1 MAWVSIRVKEGR
13 AQGAGP
19 QGRDGRAAPRPPPL
33 ERTHPSTF
41 RIVDEVRSIRFNQ
54 EQEEELLQRCLSWN
68 MSLESKSSVDIREM
82 TREQDLIT
90 ALVNRKKVQLL
101 SFPLLPN
108 QCSPPTS
115 PSPAT
120 TPLVKVSDSV
130 KVWPSPLGSQAPQQS
145 PPIWLDFSF
154 SGSPCPS
161 CGAPHTKPSWSSA
174 PSSFFLRGLEQ
185 LSSCSVADA

>member
-1 MAWVSIRVKEGR
+1 MPSPPPQPEC
-13 AQGAGP
+13 AGGWT
-19 QGRDGRAAPRPPPL
+19 QGRDGRAAPQPPPL

-68 MSLESKSSVDIREM
+68 MSLESKSSLDIREM

-120 TPLVKVSDSV
+120 TPLVKVSDSF
-130 KVWPSPLGSQAPQQS
+130 KVWPAPLGSQAPQQS
-145 PPIWLDFSF
+145 LPIWLDFSF
-154 SGSPCPS
+154 SGRPR
-161 CGAPHTKPSWSSA
+161 APHTKPSWSSA
-174 PSSFFLRGLEQ
+174 PSSFLLRGLDQ
-185 LSSCSVADA
+185 LSSCLVADA